1 MDLNS
6 IFFVSQTSS
15 FILFWSHFEVGTKPC
30 SIVFLYWA
38 TNSFSMAGCWPCI
51 AFRNREI
58 RCLSSFVSFLLSSHF
73 VLSKVVSYSSINFFF
88 LFNRFLTPFFVLFW
102 QKSKGLVTKLM
113 FETQK
118 CYKNNVFFS
127 WNYTKISSNK
137 NSVTSLQEIYK
148 ENLKTHHGPVI

>member
-73 VLSKVVSYSSINFFF
+73 VLSKVVSHSSIIFFLFVQQVFNNLFFF
-88 LFNRFLTPFFVLFW
+88 L

-113 FETQK
+113 FETQ
-118 CYKNNVFFS
+118 NVKKKLFFHE
-127 WNYTKISSNK
+127 NYTKISSNK
-137 NSVTSLQEIYK
+137 NRVTSPSGNIQGK
-148 ENLKTHHGPVI
+148 VQNNRTSP